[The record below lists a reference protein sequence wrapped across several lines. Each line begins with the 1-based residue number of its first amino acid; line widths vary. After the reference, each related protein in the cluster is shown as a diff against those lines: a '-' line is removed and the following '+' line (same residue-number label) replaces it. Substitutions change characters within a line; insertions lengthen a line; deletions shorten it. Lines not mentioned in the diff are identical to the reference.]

1 MEVKRGL
8 GSMSETYKE
17 AHQENVF
24 VEVIV
29 ETLETR
35 ATMLHLLFLGFHPG
49 GEEAVDAQSLTLL
62 QSEGH
67 SLRIKNNDILYG
79 TSHFN

>member
-1 MEVKRGL
+1 
-8 GSMSETYKE
+8 MSETYKE

-79 TSHFN
+79 ASQFN